1 MAQYTFKGLRLDAV
15 GTIPDDTGIK
25 YYAEAF
31 NGEVYTLLDGI
42 NIPLN
47 TATDRI
53 KIGGILRTDNR
64 TKTPEIY
71 RLKLTTIGE
80 RPLSNQLD
88 SLQDINTSISNTLS
102 LSSDRAVGQKSIL
115 IDHTNTGRGEY
126 IINGESFDVSK
137 LPVISIWVKPLT
149 DYPVS
154 FSIFNPATGR
164 DELIKSDQDGNGYFE
179 IGEDLYENQWN
190 LLLLDLR
197 KAGSNLRGVR
207 DFKVIINEYGTKVLI
222 EFPEIEID
230 LETVETN
237 IVLFKVK
244 GISAAELAE
253 RLLEKGVRISLMNK
267 DVLRA
272 VTHLDVSREDIDYVV
287 RAFEEILKK

>member
-1 MAQYTFKGLRLDAV
+1 M

-222 EFPEIEID
+222 DGVDSLPLNQTQYIYDRVGNRKEVI
-230 LETVETN
+230 TN
-237 IVLFKVK
+237 
-244 GISAAELAE
+244 GISMKYYYQSGTN
-253 RLLEKGVRISLMNK
+253 LLERRES
-267 DVLRA
+267 
-272 VTHLDVSREDIDYVV
+272 SRERVITVMIMRV
-287 RAFEEILKK
+287 I